1 MSQVTNF
8 EIPGSPLDMATLAE
22 TLEDDFAAVASL
34 NRGTSAPSNPFAGM
48 CWNDTSA
55 SPVISIR
62 IYSATYGWV
71 TLATYN
77 DTTGAVLSFGGRTI
91 GGTSAG
97 DILDNNSSQTAT
109 NKRLTGPRLNEDV
122 ALGSTSTEID
132 RLCDDAT
139 ATAAEVS
146 QLHNQ
151 GALAADF
158 AKLHA
163 ITKSAAQIDSN
174 MPTNAALSST
184 NSGVE
189 TIPFTGEEVAALV
202 VGNVVVGDIILAVGN
217 LQAVKGGTAGHVAT
231 NLAGTGTATYQMAS
245 ASENFIASHP
255 SVGAGATFYLNVTG
269 IFVITGDGS
278 FGLRL
283 WSTSDGS
290 DSTASANTCGIH
302 AVFLRKQ

>member
-109 NKRLTGPRLNEDV
+109 NKRFTGPRLNEDV

-163 ITKSAAQIDSN
+163 ITKSAAQIDAN

-184 NSGVE
+184 NSGSV
-189 TIPFTGEEVAALV
+189 TIPNTGVAVVSLV
-202 VGNVVVGDIILAVGN
+202 VGNLVVGDIVLAVGN
-217 LQAVKGGTAGHVAT
+217 ITAEKGATAGAVSA
-231 NLAGTGTATYQMAS
+231 NLYGTGTATYDM
-245 ASENFIASHP
+245 
-255 SVGAGATFYLNVTG
+255 GATEGFIGSDGSIPIGEFWYKNVTG
-269 IFVITGDGS
+269 IFVITGNGS
-278 FGLRL
+278 FGLNL
-283 WSTSDGS
+283 YSVSDGS
-290 DSTASANTCGIH
+290 NSTAGVGSCGIH